1 MPPTAEALQMPSD
14 HRELEQLRK
23 EVQTLQDRLSG
34 IPTPP
39 PHLFSPPLTLEAKW
53 LSQHT

>member
-1 MPPTAEALQMPSD
+1 MAEALQVPSD

-34 IPTPP
+34 ILLTRPALLCPLP
-39 PHLFSPPLTLEAKW
+39 SPW
-53 LSQHT
+53 G